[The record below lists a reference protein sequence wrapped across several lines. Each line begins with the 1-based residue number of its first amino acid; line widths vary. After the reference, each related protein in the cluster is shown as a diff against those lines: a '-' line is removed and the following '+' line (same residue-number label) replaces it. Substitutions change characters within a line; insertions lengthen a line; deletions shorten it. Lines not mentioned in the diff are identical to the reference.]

1 MAAEAPSTQGHTTH
15 QHRRTWRTKTYTL
28 TNYLFVL
35 PFLVLFCTFVAGPIF
50 YSFWISL
57 HDWKILAKEQPFIGL
72 ANYVSLLQDGI
83 WWIALRNSLYFA
95 FLTSIIN
102 TVFALI
108 AAMLVNAPLRGRDFF
123 RFVFYAP
130 VVLSV
135 AAMGIIMGWMMNT
148 QFGIVNYF
156 LVWLGLPAVK
166 WLADPNL
173 VIPSLALAT
182 VWWGF
187 GFPMIIYLAG
197 LQGIPDHL
205 YEAARIDGAN
215 TRLTIRHITI
225 PLIMPSIFFV
235 FVTQLIAHFQ
245 VFGQPYIMTA
255 GGGPGRSSYT
265 VIIYLYQTAWRYF
278 QLGYGAT
285 IAVALALVILFFTLV
300 QFRVFGRR
308 STIEY

>member
-1 MAAEAPSTQGHTTH
+1 MTAEVSTTQGHTTH
-15 QHRRTWRTKTYTL
+15 QHRRTWRTKTYVL
-28 TNYLFVL
+28 TNYLFIL

-57 HDWKILAKEQPFIGL
+57 HDWKILAREQPFIGL
-72 ANYVSLLQDGI
+72 ANFANLLQDGI

-102 TVFALI
+102 TIFALI

-123 RFVFYAP
+123 RFIFYAP

-148 QFGIVNYF
+148 QFGIINYF
-156 LVWLGLPAVK
+156 LVWLGLPAVR

-197 LQGIPDHL
+197 LQGIPEHL

-215 TRLTIRHITI
+215 SWRTIRHITI

-285 IAVALALVILFFTLV
+285 IAVALAIVILFFTLI